1 MKKVVDYTE
10 ELALYWDTIMR
21 AWSEHCGKRPVIECD
36 LSVGRV
42 AASPAIE
49 YINGLSMRT
58 RKATLREYDRAVREG
73 GMMVFIRDSEREV
86 LQSYSFILEA
96 QQKQKMP
103 NQRLQRT
110 RKKRR
115 AVQRG
120 SPQSK

>member
-10 ELALYWDTIMR
+10 ELALYWDTIMH
-21 AWSEHCGKRPVIECD
+21 AWSEHCDKRAVIECD

-42 AASPAIE
+42 AACPAIE

-58 RKATLREYDRAVREG
+58 RKATLREYDKAVREG

-110 RKKRR
+110 RKKPR
-115 AVQRG
+115 AS
-120 SPQSK
+120 SPNR